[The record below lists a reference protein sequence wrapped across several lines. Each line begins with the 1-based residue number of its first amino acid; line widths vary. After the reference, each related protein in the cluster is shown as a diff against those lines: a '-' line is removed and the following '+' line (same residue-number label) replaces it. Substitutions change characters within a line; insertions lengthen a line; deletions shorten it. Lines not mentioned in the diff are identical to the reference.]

1 MNDEGIPKILKA
13 MDMSVE
19 ALERRFEVLRDEV
32 SQYNVHRQKVIEHVV
47 ARRLPEGVVDL
58 CEFRKTHGR

>member
-1 MNDEGIPKILKA
+1 MSNTYEQ

-32 SQYNVHRQKVIEHVV
+32 SQYNIHRQKVIEH
-47 ARRLPEGVVDL
+47 AATRRLPEGVADL
-58 CEFRKTHGR
+58 CKFRNAKAK

>member
-19 ALERRFEVLRDEV
+19 ALERRFEALRDEV
-32 SQYNVHRQKVIEHVV
+32 SQYNVHRQKVIVP
-47 ARRLPEGVVDL
+47 RRLPEGVVDL
-58 CEFRKTHGR
+58 CEFRKARGR